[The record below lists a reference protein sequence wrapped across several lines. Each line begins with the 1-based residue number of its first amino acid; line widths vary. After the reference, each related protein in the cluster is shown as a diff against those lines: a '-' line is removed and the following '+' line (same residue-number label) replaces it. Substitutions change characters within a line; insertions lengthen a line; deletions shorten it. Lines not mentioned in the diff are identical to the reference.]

1 MRNHLPKIN
10 ELRHITAQEFC
21 DNMDDFLEEVNKQ
34 DTALV
39 IDTDHNSYVLCPA
52 RWFELEILENEH
64 FNIAITCALRYALGH
79 PTGIADTM
87 AMIIR
92 ESLPRL
98 NGQTLRGM
106 IRDIEEQLELEPDNC
121 YHSTL
126 KQLKADITSY
136 LSDNWI

>member
-1 MRNHLPKIN
+1 MRNKLPKVN

-21 DNMDDFLEEVNKQ
+21 GKMDDFLEEVNKQ

-39 IDTDHNSYVLCPA
+39 IETEHSSYVLCPA
-52 RWFELEILENEH
+52 GWFEQEILENEH
-64 FNIAITCALRYALGH
+64 FNTAITCALRYALGH

-98 NGQTLRGM
+98 NGQTLWGM

-121 YHSTL
+121 KRSTL
-126 KQLKADITSY
+126 EQLKADITEH
-136 LSDNWI
+136 LSHIGD

>member
-1 MRNHLPKIN
+1 MITKSISRLARNTVTLLQTVR
-10 ELRHITAQEFC
+10 ELKSLGVDVYFEEQNIHTMSSEGELMMTILASYAQEESRSASENQKWRIKKNF
-21 DNMDDFLEEVNKQ
+21 EE
-34 DTALV
+34 
-39 IDTDHNSYVLCPA
+39 
-52 RWFELEILENEH
+52 
-64 FNIAITCALRYALGH
+64 G
-79 PTGIADTM
+79 M

-98 NGQTLRGM
+98 NEQTLRGM
-106 IRDIEEQLELEPDNC
+106 IRDIEDQLELKSDNC